1 MSKEPLTFSEL
12 ERCIRAIPE
21 GPIAIINTPGWLVPL
36 NVAGTLGIVV
46 GLLPSV
52 LVRLMEPQ
60 PWMVGLARAGLWLAI
75 AGYALPFLRSVFVL
89 ASEVV
94 RWKQSWAA
102 QMDHDQ
108 QQFHVLVEWLSG
120 FPAERLQALNQFATH
135 CQQVLDG
142 KLGLLVGRVEKLGI
156 LPVMVSLF
164 LLLRNIGD
172 LTSIP
177 LWQIVTA
184 LFLPITWLI
193 GWLAASMRLRM
204 RVYTFLLSEALAL
217 LTQANQ
223 AQE

>member
-12 ERCIRAIPE
+12 ERRIRAIPE
-21 GPIAIINTPGWLVPL
+21 GPIAVINTPGWLVPL

-52 LVRLMEPQ
+52 LVRFMEPQ

-89 ASEVV
+89 ASEVA

-108 QQFHVLVEWLSG
+108 QQFHALVEWLSG

-142 KLGLLVGRVEKLGI
+142 KLGLLVGGVEKLGI

-164 LLLRNIGD
+164 LLLRNIDD

-177 LWQIVTA
+177 LWQIVAA
-184 LFLPITWLI
+184 LFLPVTWLI
-193 GWLAASMRLRM
+193 GWLTASMRLRM
-204 RVYTFLLSEALAL
+204 RVYMFLLSEALAF

>member
-1 MSKEPLTFSEL
+1 MNKEPLTFSEL
-12 ERCIRAIPE
+12 ERRIRAIPE
-21 GPIAIINTPGWLVPL
+21 GPIAVFNTPGWLVPL
-36 NVAGTLGIVV
+36 NVVGTLGIVF

-52 LVRLMEPQ
+52 LVRFMEPQ

-89 ASEVV
+89 ASDVV

-108 QQFHVLVEWLSG
+108 QQFLVLVEWLSG

-164 LLLRNIGD
+164 LLLRNIND

-177 LWQIVTA
+177 LWQIVAA
-184 LFLPITWLI
+184 LFLPVTWLI
-193 GWLAASMRLRM
+193 GWLTASMRLRM
-204 RVYTFLLSEALAL
+204 RVYTFLISEALAF

-223 AQE
+223 TQE